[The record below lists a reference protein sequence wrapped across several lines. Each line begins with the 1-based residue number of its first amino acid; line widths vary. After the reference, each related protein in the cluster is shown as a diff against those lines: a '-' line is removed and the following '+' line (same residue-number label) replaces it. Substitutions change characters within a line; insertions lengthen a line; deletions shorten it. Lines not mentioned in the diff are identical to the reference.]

1 MNAIKVIVK
10 TKSGK
15 SEVASFD
22 EARQAYKV
30 NVKAAPEK
38 GEANVEVLKVLKK
51 HFKKDFR
58 IISGFTSKEKLIQTF

>member
-1 MNAIKVIVK
+1 MSAIKVIVK

-15 SEVASFD
+15 SEVAGFD

-58 IISGFTSKEKLIQTF
+58 IISGFTSKEKLIQDF